1 MSIISLAIVTDNN
14 DPKGIGRVR
23 IKPKGMMTG
32 DVERAIDYE
41 LWTEKDP
48 FVANPFLPTNL
59 NFIPELG
66 QTVKLLTYDPEN
78 PLINREYISG
88 PFTTVHD
95 FNSQTNA
102 RQVENTSY
110 GNVVKKMKD
119 VFTKDG
125 VYVKEKS
132 EGSIAK
138 KEDYAIYGKYGS
150 DILFTEDGISLRGG
164 KLLSKDSASDKE
176 KVDLVNF
183 PIMSDKRSILS
194 LKKFGSKQVFEEVEE
209 VVKELPIK
217 KLQYVVEYMVDS
229 VTSPTQVFWFVY
241 EVKEV
246 YGDVFLSN
254 VFNNKT
260 ARPISSY
267 STAVKLVNLDDTS
280 STPTFTQSVSSYE
293 EAYVTIRNTICRLS
307 NESLNSFDGRLPDKK
322 LHPFYFRPHQSL
334 NNKTFLSNVKP
345 DGCTNSVNEG
355 AGLIFDLNEPVPKV
369 KEKKKKVKR
378 LKVISNRQ
386 EQSFGTLSSDK
397 IYLISTDA
405 NEVGTKSVPFSKLDK
420 YEYTQEDLLTRI
432 EPNTYATVR
441 GETLLEFIDQLVK
454 VVAGHAHNPTK
465 PMVKNGYPDWDK
477 LMNLYQTLE
486 NDILN
491 KSIRIN

>member
-1 MSIISLAIVTDNN
+1 MSIISLAIVTDNS

-32 DVERAIDYE
+32 DVERAIDYD

-59 NFIPELG
+59 NFVPELG

-88 PFTTVHD
+88 PFTTTHD
-95 FNSQTNA
+95 FNSQIGT

-119 VFTKDG
+119 IFTKDG

-150 DILFTEDGISLRGG
+150 DILFTQDGINLRGG
-164 KLLSKDSASDKE
+164 KLLSKDAASDKE
-176 KVDLVNF
+176 KVDIVNF
-183 PIMSDKRSILS
+183 PIMSDKMSLLS
-194 LKKFGSKQVFEEVEE
+194 LKKFGVKQMFEEIEE
-209 VVKELPIK
+209 VIKELPIK

-229 VTSPTQVFWFVY
+229 VNNPSTIYWFVY
-241 EVKEV
+241 EVKDV
-246 YGDVFLSN
+246 YGDVFLTS
-254 VFNNKT
+254 VFNTNT

-267 STAVKLVNLDDTS
+267 STATKLINLDDTT

-293 EAYVTIRNTICRLS
+293 ECYVTIRNTICRLS
-307 NESLNSFDGRLPDKK
+307 NESLSSFDGRLPNKK
-322 LHPFYFRPHQSL
+322 LHPFYFRPDQGL
-334 NNKTFLSNVKP
+334 NDETFLSNIKP
-345 DGCTNSVNEG
+345 DGCTAEIYNG
-355 AGLIFDLNEPVPKV
+355 AGLIFDLNEPIPKE
-369 KEKKKKVKR
+369 KEKKRKVRR
-378 LKVISNRQ
+378 LKTLSNRQ

-397 IYLISTDA
+397 IYFISTET
-405 NEVGTKSVPFSKLDK
+405 NEVGTKSIPFGKLNK
-420 YEYTQEDLLTRI
+420 YEYTQEDLLTKI

-441 GETLLEFIDQLVK
+441 GETLLAFIDQLVR